1 MPAYIVLTRE
11 HTHDAKEMEQY
22 ASKAKAAREGHDP
35 QPLAF
40 YGDFE
45 VLEGSAME
53 GGQSHRLRAVILR
66 FPDMA
71 AARAWYT
78 SPAYQEARKHR
89 FQGADYRVFLV
100 DGIEEAK

>member
-11 HTHDAKEMEQY
+11 YTHDAKEMEQY

-53 GGQSHRLRAVILR
+53 GAVILR

-71 AARAWYT
+71 AARAWYE
-78 SPAYQEARKHR
+78 SPAYQDARKHR

-100 DGIEEAK
+100 DGIEEA

>member
-53 GGQSHRLRAVILR
+53 GAVILR

>member
-1 MPAYIVLTRE
+1 
-11 HTHDAKEMEQY
+11 MERY
-22 ASKAKAAREGHDP
+22 SEKAKAARAGHDP

-40 YGDFE
+40 YGGFE

-53 GGQSHRLRAVILR
+53 GAVILR

-71 AARAWYT
+71 AARAWYQ

-89 FQGADYRVFLV
+89 FQGADYRVFIV
-100 DGIEEAK
+100 DGLTEA

>member
-1 MPAYIVLTRE
+1 MTRE
-11 HTHDAKEMEQY
+11 HTHDAQEMERY
-22 ASKAKAAREGHDP
+22 SEKAKAARAGHDP

-53 GGQSHRLRAVILR
+53 GAVILR

-71 AARAWYT
+71 AARAWYQ

-89 FQGADYRVFLV
+89 FQGADYRVFIV
-100 DGIEEAK
+100 DGLTEA

>member
-11 HTHDAKEMEQY
+11 RTHDSEEMQRYSE
-22 ASKAKAAREGHDP
+22 KAKAAREGHDP

-40 YGDFE
+40 YGDVE
-45 VLEGSAME
+45 GLEGSDME
-53 GGQSHRLRAVILR
+53 GAVILR

-71 AARAWYT
+71 AARAWYQ

-89 FQGADYRVFLV
+89 FLGADYRVFLV
-100 DGIEEAK
+100 EGIEEV

>member
-53 GGQSHRLRAVILR
+53 GAMILR

>member
-1 MPAYIVLTRE
+1 MPAYVVLTRE
-11 HTHDAKEMEQY
+11 HTHDTQEMERY
-22 ASKAKAAREGHDP
+22 GEKAKAARAGHDP

-53 GGQSHRLRAVILR
+53 GAVILR

-71 AARAWYT
+71 AARAWYQ

-89 FQGADYRVFLV
+89 FQGADYRVFIV
-100 DGIEEAK
+100 DGLTEA

>member
-11 HTHDAKEMEQY
+11 HTHDSEEMQRYSE
-22 ASKAKAAREGHDP
+22 KAQAAREGHDP

-53 GGQSHRLRAVILR
+53 GAVILR

-71 AARAWYT
+71 AARAWYQ

-100 DGIEEAK
+100 DGIEEA

>member
-1 MPAYIVLTRE
+1 MPAYVVLTRE
-11 HTHDAKEMEQY
+11 HTHDAKEMERY
-22 ASKAKAAREGHDP
+22 SEKAKAAREGHDP

-53 GGQSHRLRAVILR
+53 GAVILR

-71 AARAWYT
+71 AARAWYQ

-89 FQGADYRVFLV
+89 FQGADYRVFIV
-100 DGIEEAK
+100 DGLTEA

>member
-1 MPAYIVLTRE
+1 MPAYVVLTRE
-11 HTHDAKEMEQY
+11 HTHDAKEMERY
-22 ASKAKAAREGHDP
+22 GDKAKAARGGHDP

-53 GGQSHRLRAVILR
+53 GAVILR
-66 FPDMA
+66 FSDMA
-71 AARAWYT
+71 AARAWYE

-89 FQGADYRVFLV
+89 FQGADYRVFIV
-100 DGIEEAK
+100 DGVQEA

>member
-1 MPAYIVLTRE
+1 MPAYVVLTRE
-11 HTHDAKEMEQY
+11 HTHDAQEMERY
-22 ASKAKAAREGHDP
+22 GEKAKAAREGHAP

-53 GGQSHRLRAVILR
+53 GAVILR

-71 AARAWYT
+71 AARAWYQ

-89 FQGADYRVFLV
+89 FQGADYRVFIV
-100 DGIEEAK
+100 DGLTEA

>member
-22 ASKAKAAREGHDP
+22 ASKAKAAREGHNL

-53 GGQSHRLRAVILR
+53 GAVILR

-71 AARAWYT
+71 AARACYT

-100 DGIEEAK
+100 DGIEEA

>member
-22 ASKAKAAREGHDP
+22 ASKVKAAREGHNL

-53 GGQSHRLRAVILR
+53 GAVILR

-71 AARAWYT
+71 AARAWYE

-100 DGIEEAK
+100 DGIEEA

>member
-1 MPAYIVLTRE
+1 MPAYVVLTRE
-11 HTHDAKEMEQY
+11 HTHDSQEMGQY
-22 ASKAKAAREGHDP
+22 ATKAKAAREGHDP

-45 VLEGSAME
+45 VLEGSAIE
-53 GGQSHRLRAVILR
+53 GAVILR

-71 AARAWYT
+71 VAHAWYE

-89 FQGADYRVFLV
+89 FQGADYRVFIV
-100 DGIEEAK
+100 DGIEGA

>member
-1 MPAYIVLTRE
+1 MPAYVVLTRE

-22 ASKAKAAREGHDP
+22 ATKAKAAREGHDP

-45 VLEGSAME
+45 VLEGSNME
-53 GGQSHRLRAVILR
+53 GAVILR

-71 AARAWYT
+71 AARAWYQ
-78 SPAYQEARKHR
+78 SDAYQEARKHR
-89 FQGADYRVFLV
+89 FQGADYRVFIV
-100 DGIEEAK
+100 DGVEEA